1 MLIKVSWQ
9 KPMQST
15 GTDCQTGSRVP
26 SLPFWWVLAANLLVI
41 ATSMQFFDLRR
52 GEGIR
57 PMGWGLFVF
66 MLGGAGLVG
75 IVLGMRR
82 CYERMPYQWAVIIL
96 GFTPVPLA
104 FTLFHLARWFC
115 GFVVEP

>member
-1 MLIKVSWQ
+1 
-9 KPMQST
+9 
-15 GTDCQTGSRVP
+15 
-26 SLPFWWVLAANLLVI
+26 
-41 ATSMQFFDLRR
+41 
-52 GEGIR
+52 
-57 PMGWGLFVF
+57 MGWGMLVF
-66 MLGGAGLVG
+66 MLAAAGLGG

-96 GFTPVPLA
+96 GFTPLPLA

>member
-1 MLIKVSWQ
+1 
-9 KPMQST
+9 MQSA
-15 GTDCQTGSRVP
+15 GTDTQTESRVP
-26 SLPFWWVLAANLLVI
+26 RLPFWWVLAANLLVI
-41 ATSMQFFDLRR
+41 ASSIQFFALPR

-57 PMGWGLFVF
+57 PMGWGIFVF

-75 IVLGMRR
+75 IILGMRR

-104 FTLFHLARWFC
+104 FTMLAVARWLC

>member
-1 MLIKVSWQ
+1 
-9 KPMQST
+9 MQSA
-15 GTDCQTGSRVP
+15 GAEKQVESRVP
-26 SLPFWWVLAANLLVI
+26 GLPFWWVLAANLLVI
-41 ATSMQFFDLRR
+41 ASSIQFFRLPR

-57 PMGWGLFVF
+57 PMSWGMFVF
-66 MLGGAGLVG
+66 MLGAAGLVG

-82 CYERMPYQWAVIIL
+82 CYERMPYQWAVIVL